1 MFCFVKT
8 MIKWMCGRLKFVYI
22 FLQEK
27 ESAVSEAYAKGV
39 QEGKTLSA
47 SNKQQPSVNVTD
59 EVIWCLF
66 YLICVGTVYGEEES
80 CCYKDVY

>member
-1 MFCFVKT
+1 
-8 MIKWMCGRLKFVYI
+8 MCGRLKFVYI

-59 EVIWCLF
+59 EVI
-66 YLICVGTVYGEEES
+66 
-80 CCYKDVY
+80 